1 MLVAYVILWCF
12 RLASYLLA
20 FTQTSVLC
28 LLPATLA
35 MQEYLQLAK
44 KYYNAEPQA
53 VDFVGAA
60 NEIRREINSRVEEQT
75 EGKLQPLLSQS

>member
-1 MLVAYVILWCF
+1 
-12 RLASYLLA
+12 
-20 FTQTSVLC
+20 
-28 LLPATLA
+28 

-53 VDFVGAA
+53 VDFMGAA

-75 EGKLQPLLSQS
+75 EGKLQPLLS